1 MEKLIDGYASN
12 SEAVD
17 KQELNLCLG
26 PCFDLTLS
34 ATEAIKIFD
43 DRSKIRSD
51 QNQASA
57 DAPEPEKPT
66 PGSRSAKTENTTRR

>member
-1 MEKLIDGYASN
+1 MIDGYASN

-17 KQELNLCLG
+17 KQEFNLCLG

-34 ATEAIKIFD
+34 ATEAIRIFD

-51 QNQASA
+51 QNRAVA
-57 DAPEPEKPT
+57 DAPESQKPA
-66 PGSRSAKTENTTRR
+66 PKQPLGKN